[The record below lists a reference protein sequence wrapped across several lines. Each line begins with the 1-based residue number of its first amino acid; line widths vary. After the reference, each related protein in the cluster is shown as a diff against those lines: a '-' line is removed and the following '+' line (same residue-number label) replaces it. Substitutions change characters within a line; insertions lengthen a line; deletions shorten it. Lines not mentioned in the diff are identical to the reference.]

1 MPWSRDSLK
10 DERFPQNAGAFR
22 LPHSPPL
29 AVACAILD
37 PDPPPRRRASSFSNI
52 KEMTMIEQQ
61 IEELR
66 AELNACI
73 EPAERRE
80 IEAELE
86 IAQAELIMMLGEQDG
101 SIDAEPPF

>member
-1 MPWSRDSLK
+1 MPWSRASLK
-10 DERFPQNAGAFR
+10 DERFLQNAGAFR
-22 LPHSPPL
+22 LPHSRPL

-86 IAQAELIMMLGEQDG
+86 IAQAELIVMLAEKDG
-101 SIDAEPPF
+101 SIEAEPPF

>member
-1 MPWSRDSLK
+1 ML
-10 DERFPQNAGAFR
+10 GAFR

-37 PDPPPRRRASSFSNI
+37 PDPPPRRWASSFSNI

-61 IEELR
+61 IQELR
-66 AELNACI
+66 AELNACV
-73 EPAERRE
+73 EPAERRQ

-86 IAQAELIMMLGEQDG
+86 IAQAELTMILAEQDG
-101 SIDAEPPF
+101 SINAEPPF

>member
-1 MPWSRDSLK
+1 MVPPKS
-10 DERFPQNAGAFR
+10 GAFR
-22 LPHSPPL
+22 LPQSPPL

-37 PDPPPRRRASSFSNI
+37 PDPLPRRRASSFSNN
-52 KEMTMIEQQ
+52 KEMTMIEQH

-73 EPAERRE
+73 EPSEHRQ
-80 IEAELE
+80 IETELE

-101 SIDAEPPF
+101 SINAEPPF

>member
-1 MPWSRDSLK
+1 
-10 DERFPQNAGAFR
+10 
-22 LPHSPPL
+22 
-29 AVACAILD
+29 
-37 PDPPPRRRASSFSNI
+37 
-52 KEMTMIEQQ
+52 MIEQQ

-66 AELNACI
+66 AELNACIEPAELNACI

>member
-1 MPWSRDSLK
+1 MLD
-10 DERFPQNAGAFR
+10 AFR
-22 LPHSPPL
+22 LLHSPPL

-52 KEMTMIEQQ
+52 KEMTTMTIEQQ

-73 EPAERRE
+73 EPAERGQ

-86 IAQAELIMMLGEQDG
+86 IAHAELIVMLVQQDG
-101 SIDAEPPF
+101 SIEAEPPF